1 MAPDFSTIPTGVI
14 VAPKPFTVDIPEA
27 ALEELKALVELSK
40 LPKKTYEN
48 TTTDKYHGLTRSWLE
63 NAKSYWAHEFDWRGR
78 ETHINSFP
86 NYITTVEAEGQEA
99 LKIHFV
105 GLFSERRDAVPMV
118 LIHGWPG
125 DWKSFLEFLPLLK
138 MLKGEYTPD
147 TLPYHVIVPSLPG
160 FAFSDAPP
168 LKRDFDLL
176 DAAAIID
183 KLVIDLGFG
192 GGYVAQGGDV
202 GSKISRILGSKYS
215 SCKAVHVN
223 YCYMPEPDKPLGDVT
238 ATDLEDLKRA
248 REFKATGSAYAL
260 EQGTRSSTIGLVL
273 SSSPLALLAWVGEK
287 FLEWSDEKPS
297 LDTIL
302 ESVTLYW
309 LTDTIS
315 SSFYNYR
322 QTFKSTN
329 YGAKFVAEHYIPKPF
344 GFSSFAKEIA
354 PVPKAWAATSGD
366 LVFYRRHERGGH
378 FAANETPEVLLKD
391 IKDFVTQVWTA

>member
-1 MAPDFSTIPTGVI
+1 MSQMVPDFSTVPAGAI
-14 VAPKPFTVDIPEA
+14 VAPTPFTVDIPEA
-27 ALEELKALVELSK
+27 ALEELKTLVELSK

-48 TTTDKYHGLTRSWLE
+48 TTTEKYHGLTRSWLE
-63 NAKSYWAHEFDWRGR
+63 NAKSYWAHEFEW
-78 ETHINSFP
+78 
-86 NYITTVEAEGQEA
+86 
-99 LKIHFV
+99 
-105 GLFSERRDAVPMV
+105 DAVPLV

-125 DWKSFLEFLPLLK
+125 SFLEFLPLLK
-138 MLKGEYTPD
+138 LLKEEYKPA

-168 LKRDFDLL
+168 LKRDFDLS

-183 KLVIDLGFG
+183 KLMIDLGFG

-223 YCYMPEPDKPLGDVT
+223 YCYMPEPAKPLGNVT

-302 ESVTLYW
+302 ESVSLLSLPLEGVW
-309 LTDTIS
+309 KLGFANS
-315 SSFYNYR
+315 EK
-322 QTFKSTN
+322 TFNSTN
-329 YGAKFVAEHYIPKPF
+329 HGAQFVAEYYIRKPF

-366 LVFYRRHERGGH
+366 LVFYRRNERGGH
-378 FAANETPEVLLKD
+378 FAANKMPEVLLED
-391 IKDFVTQVWTA
+391 IKDFVTQVWTG